1 MTSAAQAP
9 VSVARGVPLSDEPGL
24 GPLTLPGYLREVT
37 RRFAD
42 REALVMHHP
51 DGAVE
56 RWSYA
61 DFWDR
66 ATEVARALVACGVGK
81 DSRVGIL
88 MSNRPEWIFAFF
100 GVGLAGGV
108 AVVLSTFST
117 PPELEYLLRSSCI
130 SILLL
135 ERHVIKKDFGA
146 VLAEL
151 EPDVH
156 TSRPGALRSLK
167 FPFLRRL
174 VMAGTGAP
182 FGMIETWAGFLARG
196 QATPAPLLEVIAA
209 AVKPADPGV
218 LFFSSGSTGRPK
230 GILSAHRAV
239 AIQCWRWRRHL
250 GLGDDVR
257 TLTVNGLFWSGN
269 FCQAIGATFSSGGAL
284 VLLATFDPG
293 EALRLMECERVTYPA
308 GWPHQWARLQE
319 ASNWP
324 SVDLSSLRY
333 VDTSTA
339 LGRHR
344 TVFTNWVNPVWSYG
358 NTETFTIS
366 TGFPSGTPLEVAG
379 DTYGEPLP
387 GNTIRIV
394 DPLTG
399 AVLPR
404 GQSGEIAVKG
414 PTLMLGYIGV
424 PVDETL
430 DEEGFFRTG
439 DGGHMDD
446 RGRLSWHG
454 RLTDV
459 IKTGGAN
466 VSPVEVDNELARYP
480 GVRRSQTVGVPHETL
495 GEMVV
500 SCIVP
505 KEGCVLEPGAIRDFL
520 RARLASYKTPRRI
533 LFVKDDELSVT
544 GSDKVKTAAL
554 REWVARRLQA
564 ETGSL

>member
-1 MTSAAQAP
+1 MTSASQGP
-9 VSVARGVPLSDEPGL
+9 VSVVRGVPLSDEPGL
-24 GPLTLPGYLREVT
+24 GPLTLPGYLCEVT

-61 DFWDR
+61 DLWER
-66 ATEVARALVACGVGK
+66 AMEVARALVAGGVGK

-88 MSNRPEWIFAFF
+88 MSNRPEWISAFF

-117 PPELEYLLRSSCI
+117 LPELEYLLRSSGV
-130 SILLL
+130 SIMLL
-135 ERHVIKKDFGA
+135 ERHVLKKDFA
-146 VLAEL
+146 AMLAEL
-151 EPDVH
+151 EADVR
-156 TSRPGALRSLK
+156 TSHPGTLRSLK

-174 VMAGTGAP
+174 VMVGSGAP
-182 FGMIETWAGFLARG
+182 LAMIETWTDFLAGGR
-196 QATPAPLLEVIAA
+196 ATPASLVEAIAA
-209 AVKPADPGV
+209 AANPADPGV

-230 GILSAHRAV
+230 GILSSYRAV

-284 VLLATFDPG
+284 VLLPTFVPG
-293 EALRLMECERVTYPA
+293 EALRLMERERVTFPT

-319 ASNWP
+319 APNWS

-333 VDTSTA
+333 VDTSTV
-339 LGRHR
+339 LGRHP
-344 TVFTNWVNPVWSYG
+344 TVSTNWVNPVWSYG

-366 TGFPSGTPLEVAG
+366 TGFPSGTPPEVAG
-379 DTYGEPLP
+379 ETHGEPLP
-387 GNTIRIV
+387 GNTIKIV

-399 AVLPR
+399 AVLPQ

-414 PTLMLGYIGV
+414 PTLMLGYIGI
-424 PVDETL
+424 PLDETL

-439 DGGHMDD
+439 DAGHMDD
-446 RGRLSWHG
+446 RGRLIWYG

-466 VSPVEVDNELARYP
+466 VSPIEVDVELARHR
-480 GVRRSQTVGVPHETL
+480 GVSRSQTVGVPHDTL

-505 KEGCVLEPGAIRDFL
+505 KEGCVLEEEAVREFL
-520 RARLASYKTPRRI
+520 RTRLASYKTPRRI
-533 LFVKDDELSVT
+533 LFVKDEELSVT

-554 REWVARRLQA
+554 REWVAGRLRA
-564 ETGSL
+564 ETGGT